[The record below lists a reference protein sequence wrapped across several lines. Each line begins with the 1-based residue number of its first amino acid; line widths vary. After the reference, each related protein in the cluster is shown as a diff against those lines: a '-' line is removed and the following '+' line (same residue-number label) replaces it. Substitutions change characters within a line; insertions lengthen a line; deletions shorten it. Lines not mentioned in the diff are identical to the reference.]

1 MILEAIYNGNFYP
14 SETVVPKSEKYRN
27 ALKACEKIMD
37 RLTEKLSKED
47 YDLVEELQDQAS
59 IAQCE
64 ENECHFKVG
73 FSAGLLVQQEAVEQ
87 VKKEKLDHPKGK
99 KAFTDVPSQEST
111 FIMRYPT
118 PMCVWIYWGEP
129 GSFSNFL
136 RRVAINTR
144 NEATSFSQLLP
155 QICCVIY
162 V

>member
-59 IAQCE
+59 IAQGE

-73 FSAGLLVQQEAVEQ
+73 FSAGLLVQREVMEQ
-87 VKKEKLDHPKGK
+87 IK
-99 KAFTDVPSQEST
+99 T
-111 FIMRYPT
+111 M
-118 PMCVWIYWGEP
+118 
-129 GSFSNFL
+129 SND
-136 RRVAINTR
+136 
-144 NEATSFSQLLP
+144 S
-155 QICCVIY
+155 
-162 V
+162 

>member
-37 RLTEKLSKED
+37 RLAERLTKED

-73 FSAGLLVQQEAVEQ
+73 FSAGLLVQREVMEQ
-87 VKKEKLDHPKGK
+87 IK
-99 KAFTDVPSQEST
+99 T
-111 FIMRYPT
+111 M
-118 PMCVWIYWGEP
+118 
-129 GSFSNFL
+129 SND
-136 RRVAINTR
+136 
-144 NEATSFSQLLP
+144 S
-155 QICCVIY
+155 
-162 V
+162 